1 MWIFVLRVAGLEPQ
15 EYSLKPGDTVIGRG
29 NDCDIEISDPS
40 ASREHAMITYD
51 EINNIVTLH
60 DLESTNGTYVNQGRL
75 KASYRLQSDDR
86 IRIGSSL
93 IVAKNSQ
100 TRDPTNGPSG
110 SATYTRDLLL
120 QAVDYHAVLM
130 YEVAQQLNS
139 VVDIDDALRKVSTM
153 MKIAMGADKC
163 VVVLSKLFENL
174 DEVEIPSSIAKKV
187 IKSQTAIITPDIS
200 ENVEVNRKSE
210 SALLF
215 DVQSA
220 LCVPVVLDKK
230 LEGIIYLDKRGSQ
243 ARKFDRDDLHLAIA
257 ISHQAALTIH
267 RMKLMEQLR
276 DELEVRQVLQ
286 RFVSPQ
292 ETEFLLKDVM
302 NVGHLPGLSNET
314 ASVLFTDIVNSTGL
328 AEILGPIRFGELLD
342 KFYQVLTEII
352 FEYQGIIRY
361 QGDGVLATFLS
372 QGNFAHTAEVAIKAG
387 LDILTYTESSPESF
401 DVGVTIN
408 TGEVMAGYVGNAER
422 VEFTVLGDIV
432 NVAHGMQK
440 YARPN
445 RLVVGR
451 GTVDVLDIGNSK
463 HIRQLEPFQM
473 KNRQEL
479 VEIFEI
485 IK

>member
-29 NDCDIEISDPS
+29 NECDIVISDPS

-75 KASYRLQSDDR
+75 NASYRLQSDDR

-100 TRDPTNGPSG
+100 TRDPTEEPPG

-163 VVVLSKLFENL
+163 VVVLSKDFENL
-174 DEVEIPSSIAKKV
+174 DDVEIPASFAKKV
-187 IKSQTAIITPDIS
+187 IDSQTAIITPDKS
-200 ENVEVNRKSE
+200 EKVEFDRKSD

-215 DVQSA
+215 QVQSA
-220 LCVPVVLDKK
+220 LCVPVVLDKN

-276 DELEVRQVLQ
+276 EELEFRQVLQ

-292 ETEFLLKDVM
+292 ETEFLLK
-302 NVGHLPGLSNET
+302 
-314 ASVLFTDIVNSTGL
+314 
-328 AEILGPIRFGELLD
+328 
-342 KFYQVLTEII
+342 
-352 FEYQGIIRY
+352 
-361 QGDGVLATFLS
+361 
-372 QGNFAHTAEVAIKAG
+372 
-387 LDILTYTESSPESF
+387 
-401 DVGVTIN
+401 
-408 TGEVMAGYVGNAER
+408 
-422 VEFTVLGDIV
+422 
-432 NVAHGMQK
+432 
-440 YARPN
+440 
-445 RLVVGR
+445 
-451 GTVDVLDIGNSK
+451 
-463 HIRQLEPFQM
+463 
-473 KNRQEL
+473 
-479 VEIFEI
+479 
-485 IK
+485 